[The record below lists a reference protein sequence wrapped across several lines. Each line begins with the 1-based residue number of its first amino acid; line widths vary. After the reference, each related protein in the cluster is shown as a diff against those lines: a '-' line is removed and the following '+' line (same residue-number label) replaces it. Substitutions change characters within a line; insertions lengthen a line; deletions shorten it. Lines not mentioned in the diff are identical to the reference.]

1 MSGAP
6 GKGAPAPGTPG
17 AGPRGPELPGEVRE
31 VAAALIAFL
40 GDNLRALIWHGSWA
54 RGEQT
59 AESDHDMIVVV
70 GQLDDETIRGLE
82 EVFRGRS
89 SWSTYVKTE
98 PELRQYP
105 LTGRLQFHHGAI
117 VLYGGIDA
125 PPVTREGLIED
136 LRRTAI
142 DVQHECRYRVIHG
155 SGGGMYEGMDP
166 AYARIRTARW
176 MYYQS
181 KLALMALKAREVLRG
196 KSYPL
201 TRNELRRR
209 LTDEDELAIV
219 DIIGLWPELRPG
231 FEEDVTPLALQ
242 LDALMRKLVSELD
255 GAEQPQ

>member
-1 MSGAP
+1 MSGATR
-6 GKGAPAPGTPG
+6 KGASVPRTRD
-17 AGPRGPELPGEVRE
+17 AGLRGPELPGEVRE
-31 VAAALIAFL
+31 VADAIIAFL

-54 RGEQT
+54 SGEQT

-70 GQLDDETIRGLE
+70 RKLDDDTIRGLG
-82 EVFRGRS
+82 EVFNGRS
-89 SWSTYVKTE
+89 GWSTYVKSE
-98 PELRQYP
+98 QELRQYP

-117 VLYGGIDA
+117 MLYGGIDA

-142 DVQHECRYRVIHG
+142 DVQHECRYRVVHG

-176 MYYQS
+176 MYYQA
-181 KLALMALKAREVLRG
+181 KLTVMALKAREVVRG

-209 LTDEDELAIV
+209 LGDEDELAIV
-219 DIIGLWPELRPG
+219 NIIDLWPELRPG
-231 FEEDVTPLALQ
+231 FEDDVTPLALQ
-242 LDALMRKLVSELD
+242 LDASMRKLVSELD
-255 GAEQPQ
+255 GAEPPQ